1 MYRKILLRQ
10 ADPEG
15 LQHYGSLL
23 ESGFTLDEIKTMF
36 LESDEAEKAAF
47 NNPVRVKI
55 IDIYKLIFDEME
67 PDDSEV
73 DHYHKMIIDGYVL
86 FPDWVDVIISWERG
100 HETCASFSE
109 WTQQLYADCDITIP
123 YDVAANAIKFL
134 YNEGIIFPYDRP
146 LNEELVE

>member
-1 MYRKILLRQ
+1 
-10 ADPEG
+10 
-15 LQHYGSLL
+15 
-23 ESGFTLDEIKTMF
+23 
-36 LESDEAEKAAF
+36 
-47 NNPVRVKI
+47 
-55 IDIYKLIFDEME
+55 
-67 PDDSEV
+67 
-73 DHYHKMIIDGYVL
+73 MIIDGYVL